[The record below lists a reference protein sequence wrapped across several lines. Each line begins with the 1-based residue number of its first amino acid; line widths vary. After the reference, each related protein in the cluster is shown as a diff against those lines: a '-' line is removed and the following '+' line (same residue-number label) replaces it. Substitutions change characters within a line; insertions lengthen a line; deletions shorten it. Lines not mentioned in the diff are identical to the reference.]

1 MDLLW
6 LWLMYLWVVDESID
20 LDDVSKTRVVVD
32 QQERRIVDVRVI
44 SVSFS

>member
-1 MDLLW
+1 
-6 LWLMYLWVVDESID
+6 MYLWVVDESID